1 MDLTTFLHVIFES
14 GFGLFCLLAA
24 IYLQLYSF
32 AMRDFRRVLTAG
44 LLVNAVIN
52 FADTLAYFY
61 RGNVSHVGYVM
72 VRVSNFVMFAGML
85 ILIATG
91 CLLLDKMLENSGVK
105 EDVKLSRAI
114 YGICAAGIVML
125 IASRLFG
132 FLYYFDEQNRYHR
145 YGSFIL
151 LPLIALA
158 GIVLLIVRTLKARK
172 SLNINIFVAFLVFW
186 MLPVIGAVAQIFYYG
201 ISLANIANS
210 ISLLLMLA
218 VFVREAVRDLEIKKN
233 FILTAESIEGISGE
247 LEEFFEKLRTEK
259 QNRIRVRFTIEEA
272 LLNTWKRF
280 GDPTMVKVTA
290 AVRFGRPSVRID
302 HEGEAYNPFSKTG
315 VADADWSSRMLAAAG
330 LSPTYSYSHGN
341 NTVKL
346 TIGRMRV
353 NPAITVMITILFGLI
368 GGSIAALALAPQD
381 AAFVTN
387 DLLVPVYD
395 LWNRILYSVAA
406 PAMLVI
412 VMSTLLDTREVS
424 EQGGNSVRIVGRYF
438 AVSLIVGLVP
448 IALVSLVN
456 REAFSSEAF
465 TRDTLAE
472 LIQKFFSIVPENLL
486 DPFRDFNTA
495 QLILMGIVLSYAVM
509 AVGQQ
514 ANGLASFI
522 RQLNLISAQ
531 LAQWIA
537 DIMPVFTIFLTAQL
551 VLEHNSG
558 LLIGLLV
565 VIPFAFAV
573 SIVVGAAILLYVCGR
588 MRVDPRIIL
597 RKLWPSFLLTFRT
610 GQVDESYAL
619 AETCCRKDLGIQKIL
634 TQRLMP
640 LGLVLYMPM
649 SMIGMISFVLYAA
662 GRSGIVITPV
672 WMITAIVFAL
682 ILLVAAP
689 PIPGINLLSYVVII
703 GQLGLGNEYIIAAM
717 IFDIIF
723 NLFASAANQMMLQ
736 LDLILQAN
744 RVGLLNRKTL
754 AEAKQKSKRRENV
767 TA

>member
-1 MDLTTFLHVIFES
+1 MDLTTFLHVVFES
-14 GFGLFCLLAA
+14 GFGLFCVLAA

-32 AMRDFRRVLTAG
+32 VMGKARRAMTAG

-52 FADTLAYFY
+52 FADTLAYFF
-61 RGNVSHVGYVM
+61 RGNTTHVGYIM
-72 VRVSNFVMFAGML
+72 VRISNFVVFAGMFTL
-85 ILIATG
+85 LAAG
-91 CLLLDKMLENSGVK
+91 CLLLNRVLEERGA
-105 EDVKLSRAI
+105 EEERKLSLAV

-125 IASRLFG
+125 ITSRLFG

-145 YGSFIL
+145 GSAFII
-151 LPLIALA
+151 LPLLALA
-158 GIVLLIVRTLKARK
+158 GIILLIVRTVKARGWLSK
-172 SLNINIFVAFLVFW
+172 GKFIAFMIFW
-186 MLPVIGAVAQIFYYG
+186 ILPVIGAVAQIFYYG

-210 ISLLLMLA
+210 IALLIMLG
-218 VFVREAVRDLEIKKN
+218 VFLREAISRLSIKKS
-233 FILTAESIEGISGE
+233 FILTAESIEGISAE
-247 LEEFFEKLRTEK
+247 LEEFLKKIGTER
-259 QNRIRVRFTIEEA
+259 QNRIRLRFTIEEA
-272 LLNTWKRF
+272 LLNTWQRF
-280 GDPTMVKVTA
+280 GDLTMVKVA
-290 AVRFGRPSVRID
+290 AGVRVGKPFIRID
-302 HEGEAYNPFSKTG
+302 HAGEAFNPFSKTG
-315 VADADWSSRMLAAAG
+315 VADVDWSSRMLASAG
-330 LSPTYSYSHGN
+330 LSPTYSYGHGN
-341 NTVKL
+341 NTMKL
-346 TIGRMRV
+346 TLGRMHV

-368 GGSIAALALAPQD
+368 TGSIAMLALSPAD

-387 DLLVPVYD
+387 DLLVPIYD

-406 PAMLVI
+406 PAMLII
-412 VMSTLLDTREVS
+412 VMSTMLDTREVS
-424 EQGGNSVRIVGRYF
+424 EQGGSSARIVGRYF
-438 AVSLIVGLVP
+438 IVSLAVGLVP
-448 IALVSLVN
+448 IALVAVLKDG
-456 REAFSSEAF
+456 AFSTELF
-465 TRDTLAE
+465 TRDTVAE

-495 QLILMGIVLSYAVM
+495 QLIMIGIVLAYAVM

-522 RQLNLISAQ
+522 HQLNLISTQ

-551 VLEHNSG
+551 VLQKNSG
-558 LLIGLLV
+558 LLIGMLT
-565 VIPFAFAV
+565 VIPFAIIV
-573 SIVVGAAILLYVCGR
+573 SIAVGAFILLYVCGK
-588 MRVDPRIIL
+588 MGVSAGVVL
-597 RKLWPSFLLTFRT
+597 KKLWPSFLLTFRT

-619 AETCCRKDLGIQKIL
+619 AEACCRKDLGIQKIL

-662 GRSGIVITPV
+662 ARSGMQITPV

-703 GQLGLGNEYIIAAM
+703 GQLGLGNEFIIAAM

-736 LDLILQAN
+736 LDLVIQADK
-744 RVGLLNRKTL
+744 VGLLNKKKL
-754 AEAKQKSKRRENV
+754 AEPKTE
-767 TA
+767 

>member
-1 MDLTTFLHVIFES
+1 MDLTTFLHVVFES
-14 GFGLFCLLAA
+14 GFGLFCVLAA

-32 AMRDFRRVLTAG
+32 VMGKARRAMTAG

-52 FADTLAYFY
+52 FADTLAYFF
-61 RGNVSHVGYVM
+61 RGNTTHAGYIM
-72 VRVSNFVMFAGML
+72 VRISNFVVFAGMFTL
-85 ILIATG
+85 LAVG
-91 CLLLDKMLENSGVK
+91 CLLLNRVLEEKGA
-105 EDVKLSRAI
+105 EEERKLSLAV

-125 IASRLFG
+125 ITSRLFG

-145 YGSFIL
+145 GNGYIL
-151 LPLIALA
+151 LPLLALA
-158 GIVLLIVRTLKARK
+158 GIILLIVRTVKARE
-172 SLNINIFVAFLVFW
+172 SLSKGKFIAFMIFW
-186 MLPVIGAVAQIFYYG
+186 ILPVLGTVAQIFYYG

-210 ISLLLMLA
+210 IALLIMLG
-218 VFVREAVRDLEIKKN
+218 VFLREAISRLSIKKS
-233 FILTAESIEGISGE
+233 FILTAESIEGISAE
-247 LEEFFEKLRTEK
+247 LEEFLKKIGSER
-259 QNRIRVRFTIEEA
+259 QNRIRLRFTIEEA
-272 LLNTWKRF
+272 LLSIWQRF

-290 AVRFGRPSVRID
+290 GVRFGRPFIRID
-302 HEGEAYNPFSKTG
+302 HAGETFNPFSKTG
-315 VADADWSSRMLAAAG
+315 VADTDWSSRMLASAG
-330 LSPTYSYSHGN
+330 LSPTYSYGHGN
-341 NTVKL
+341 NTMKL
-346 TIGRMRV
+346 ALGRMRV

-368 GGSIAALALAPQD
+368 TGSIAMIALSPAD

-387 DLLVPVYD
+387 DLLVPIYD

-406 PAMLVI
+406 PAMLII
-412 VMSTLLDTREVS
+412 VMSTMLDTREVS
-424 EQGGNSVRIVGRYF
+424 EQGGSSARIVGRYF
-438 AVSLIVGLVP
+438 IVSLAVGLVP
-448 IALVSLVN
+448 IALVAVLKDGT
-456 REAFSSEAF
+456 FSTELF
-465 TRDTLAE
+465 TRDTVAE

-495 QLILMGIVLSYAVM
+495 QLILMGIVLAYAVM

-522 RQLNLISAQ
+522 HQLNLISTQ

-551 VLEHNSG
+551 VLQKNGG
-558 LLIGLLV
+558 LLIGMLT
-565 VIPFAFAV
+565 VIPFAIIV
-573 SIVVGAAILLYVCGR
+573 SIAVGAFILLYVCGK
-588 MRVDPRIIL
+588 MGVSAGVVL
-597 RKLWPSFLLTFRT
+597 KKLWPSFLLTFRT

-619 AETCCRKDLGIQKIL
+619 AEACCRKDLGIQKIL

-662 GRSGIVITPV
+662 ARSGMQITPV

-703 GQLGLGNEYIIAAM
+703 GQLGLGNEFIIAAM

-736 LDLILQAN
+736 LDLVIQADK
-744 RVGLLNRKTL
+744 VGLLNKKKL
-754 AEAKQKSKRRENV
+754 AEPKTEY
-767 TA
+767 